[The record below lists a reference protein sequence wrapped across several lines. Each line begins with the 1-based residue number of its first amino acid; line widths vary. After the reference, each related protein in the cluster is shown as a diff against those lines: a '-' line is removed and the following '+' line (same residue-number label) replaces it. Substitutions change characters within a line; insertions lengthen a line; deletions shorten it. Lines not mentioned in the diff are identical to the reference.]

1 MKLVDAPVISNREVC
16 PGVHLLR
23 LRAPDIAAEGRSGQY
38 VMVRCGEGH
47 DLVLRRPLS
56 IHRASADGIVAL
68 LFSVVGKGTDWLAQ
82 RAEGDVLDLLGP
94 LGDGFRVHPE
104 SRSLLLAAGGI
115 GIAPLVFLAEEAT
128 AAGRSVRLLVGCG
141 TASEVYPQRL
151 LPAGVE
157 TVVATEDCSLG
168 EAGMVTDLLPRYVPD
183 ADQVFACGPLPMY
196 RRLSEMGSLFGS
208 RSVQVTLE
216 GVLGCGVGACLGC
229 SIETR
234 NGRKLVCKDGPVFE
248 LGEVLWDRMA
258 APPAGRRR
266 HG

>member
-1 MKLVDAPVISNREVC
+1 MRLVDAPVISNEEIC
-16 PGVHLLR
+16 PHVLLLR
-23 LRAPDIAAEGRSGQY
+23 LQAPDIAAEAHAGQY

-68 LFSVVGKGTDWLAQ
+68 LFAVVGRGTDWLAR
-82 RAEGDVLDLLGP
+82 RAEGDVLSLLGP
-94 LGDGFRVHPE
+94 LGNHFDIHPE

-115 GIAPLVFLAEEAT
+115 GVAPLVFLAEEAT
-128 AAGRSVRLLVGCG
+128 AANRSVRLLVGCG
-141 TASEVYPQRL
+141 TASEVYPERL

-157 TVVATEDCSLG
+157 TVIATEDCSLG
-168 EAGMVTDLLPRYVPD
+168 ESGMVTDLLPRYVPN

-196 RRLSEMGSLFGS
+196 RRMSEMSSLFGS

-216 GVLGCGVGACLGC
+216 AVLGCGVGACLGC

-248 LGEVLWDRMA
+248 LGGVIWDKMA
-258 APPAGRRR
+258 APPVGRRR
-266 HG
+266 QG